1 VVTAILILHVI
12 IQEFVIGGASKEMAV
27 RDRGI
32 ISSFGFVIGLI
43 IGAIATFLWGTG
55 LITIGLVLF
64 SRFRQPLLGGL
75 LLIIVGVLWLV
86 LPAVFLGDYK
96 MFGKVI
102 ALIFLPFGL
111 FNIISGIL
119 FVVTNRKQ

>member
-1 VVTAILILHVI
+1 
-12 IQEFVIGGASKEMAV
+12 MAV

-32 ISSFGFVIGLI
+32 ISAFGFVIGLV

-64 SRFRQPLLGGL
+64 SRFRQPLLGGIL
-75 LLIIVGVLWLV
+75 LTIVGVLWLV
-86 LPAVFLGDYK
+86 LPAVLLGDYK
-96 MFGKVI
+96 MFGKAI

-119 FVVTNRKQ
+119 FMVASRKL